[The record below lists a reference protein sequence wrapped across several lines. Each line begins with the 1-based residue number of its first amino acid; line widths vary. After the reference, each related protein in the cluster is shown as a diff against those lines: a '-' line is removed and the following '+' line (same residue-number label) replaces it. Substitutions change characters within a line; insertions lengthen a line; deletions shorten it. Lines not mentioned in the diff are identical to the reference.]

1 MAGGARRQTLPLLLN
16 PLRRIEMISASTVK
30 ELREKTGAG
39 MMDCKR
45 ALEECAGDLERA
57 VIRLREQGLAAAVKK
72 AARVANQG
80 LVHSYIHGGGRLGVL
95 VEVNCETDFVARNA
109 EFQSFVHDMAMQ
121 VGAAKPDYVSRDEV
135 PAEVLTAEQDV
146 YRQQALAQG
155 KPAAV
160 VEKMV
165 EGRLDKFLREVC
177 LLEQPFIKDP
187 DRSVRDVLTDTIAK
201 TGENIAIR
209 RFVRWEI
216 GEGE

>member
-1 MAGGARRQTLPLLLN
+1 
-16 PLRRIEMISASTVK
+16 MISASTVK

-121 VGAAKPDYVSRDEV
+121 VGAARPDYVSRDEV

-187 DRSVRDVLTDTIAK
+187 ERSVRDVLTDTIAK

>member
-135 PAEVLTAEQDV
+135 PAEVLTAEQAV